1 MICQRQE
8 SGRFKIELSLLK
20 AHLEVSGPE
29 QGVCSVACLLQKE
42 PARSFVPLE
51 PGQVF
56 VLFPSDLPSRWL

>member
-29 QGVCSVACLLQKE
+29 QGICSVARLLTEGTSKILC
-42 PARSFVPLE
+42 ASGTR
-51 PGQVF
+51 PGLCPVSQ
-56 VLFPSDLPSRWL
+56 